1 MKDNRFDNK
10 GNGDQN
16 VAQGDNAVGKQVN
29 DNRSTTQTIDG
40 NENITAGRDVHI
52 TNKHYPTAGTVPTC
66 LLPAEDDIFL
76 HREAELSWLDK
87 HLHPDKVVAICAPG
101 GMGKT
106 ALAARA
112 VRGPVADRFPDPIIF
127 HTFYHQPATAQALHT
142 TAHALGITAEADL
155 EQQVAAALGSKQ
167 A

>member
-16 VAQGDNAVGKQVN
+16 VAQGDHAVGKQVN

-40 NENITAGRDVHI
+40 NENMAAGRDINI
-52 TNKHYPTAGTVPTC
+52 TNKHYPTAGAVPTC

-76 HREAELSWLDK
+76 HREDELSWLDK

-127 HTFYHQPATAQALHT
+127 HTPTKLT
-142 TAHALGITAEADL
+142 PTP
-155 EQQVAAALGSKQ
+155 
-167 A
+167 

>member
-16 VAQGDNAVGKQVN
+16 IAQGDHAVGKQVN
-29 DNRSTTQTIDG
+29 DNRSTTQTIY
-40 NENITAGRDVHI
+40 I
-52 TNKHYPTAGTVPTC
+52 TNKHYPTAGAVPTC

-112 VRGPVADRFPDPIIF
+112 VRGPVADRFPDP
-127 HTFYHQPATAQALHT
+127 TKPNT
-142 TAHALGITAEADL
+142 
-155 EQQVAAALGSKQ
+155 
-167 A
+167 

>member
-16 VAQGDNAVGKQVN
+16 VAQGDHAVGKQVN
-29 DNRSTTQTIDG
+29 DHRTTAQTIKG
-40 NENITAGRDVHI
+40 NENITAGRDINI
-52 TNKHYPTAGTVPTC
+52 TNKRYPTAGAVPTC

-112 VRGPVADRFPDPIIF
+112 VRGPVADRFPDPVIF

-142 TAHALGITAEADL
+142 IAHALGITAEADL
-155 EQQVAAALGSKQ
+155 EQQVVAALG
-167 A
+167 